1 MNLVFV
7 QGKIVSNIEFKFIIN
22 SKHTSIAIFEI
33 ELSNKAIVKVK
44 AYNELADYCY
54 SKLNKG
60 DNVLIEG
67 ELNSNIEIVFKKYIQ

>member
-7 QGKIVSNIEFKFIIN
+7 QGKIISNIEFKFIRN
-22 SKHTSIAIFEI
+22 SKHTSIAIFAI
-33 ELSNKAIVKVK
+33 ELSNKSIVKVK

-54 SKLNKG
+54 SKLNKS

-67 ELNSNIEIVFKKYIQ
+67 KLDGNIEIVLLNNI